1 MAEGKNVAIGILAI
15 ILGLIVIA
23 FPLISVYTF
32 SILAGLGVLALGVWF
47 LVQGFSG
54 WKISKG
60 TSVLNIIL
68 GIIAIIAGIGLV
80 GSITELSFL
89 ASFILYLAGFFL
101 FMSGVITLF
110 TGEGGSAKGV
120 GILGIL
126 MGIIYIILGLY
137 AWNPFYLAI
146 LIGIWLIISG
156 IFEIFKPAA
165 EVEAETSE

>member
-1 MAEGKNVAIGILAI
+1 MAEGKNVALGIVAI

-137 AWNPFYLAI
+137 ALDPLYLAI
-146 LIGIWLIISG
+146 IIGIWLIISG

>member
-1 MAEGKNVAIGILAI
+1 MAEGKNVALGILAI

-165 EVEAETSE
+165 EIEAETSE

>member
-1 MAEGKNVAIGILAI
+1 MAEGKNVALGIVAI

-137 AWNPFYLAI
+137 AWNPFYLAA

-156 IFEIFKPAA
+156 IFEIFKPVTA
-165 EVEAETSE
+165 VSTDISE

>member
-1 MAEGKNVAIGILAI
+1 MAEGKNVALGIVAI

-165 EVEAETSE
+165 EVEADASE

>member
-1 MAEGKNVAIGILAI
+1 
-15 ILGLIVIA
+15 
-23 FPLISVYTF
+23 
-32 SILAGLGVLALGVWF
+32 
-47 LVQGFSG
+47 
-54 WKISKG
+54 
-60 TSVLNIIL
+60 
-68 GIIAIIAGIGLV
+68 
-80 GSITELSFL
+80 
-89 ASFILYLAGFFL
+89 
-101 FMSGVITLF
+101 MSGVITLF